1 MTYAVDFVNVSTVGL
16 ESSPVAAALA
26 GLRANEARYF
36 KNKYDHGF
44 TEAVRHPV
52 GDSSAVGIAGR
63 KGFPG
68 FWVGPAGGP
77 ETRELHIAFN
87 ALSTDE
93 VDAVHLAA
101 LDAGAEILHAPRIFP
116 EYHPGY
122 YAVFVRD
129 LDGHNVEAVHH
140 IQGEASES

>member
-1 MTYAVDFVNVSTVGL
+1 MFDHVGIQAADVDAAVAFYLKVFG
-16 ESSPVAAALA
+16 PI
-26 GLRANEARYF
+26 
-36 KNKYDHGF
+36 GF
-44 TEAVRHPV
+44 TEAARYPA
-52 GDSSAVGIAGR
+52 GESSVVGIAGR

-68 FWVGPAGGP
+68 FWLSQSAGP

-87 ALSTDE
+87 ALSTEE
-93 VDAVHLAA
+93 VDAVHQAA
-101 LDAGAEILHAPRIFP
+101 IEAGAEVLHAPRIFP

-140 IQGEASES
+140 IQGDVSGA

>member
-1 MTYAVDFVNVSTVGL
+1 MFDHVGL
-16 ESSPVAAALA
+16 QAADVDAAVAFYLQVF
-26 GLRANEARYF
+26 GPI
-36 KNKYDHGF
+36 GF
-44 TEAVRHPV
+44 TEVVRHPV

-68 FWVGPAGGP
+68 FWVSPAGGP
-77 ETRELHIAFN
+77 ETRELHIAFD

-93 VDAVHLAA
+93 VDAVHRAA

-129 LDGHNVEAVHH
+129 LDGHNVEAVHQL
-140 IQGEASES
+140 QGEPSGG

>member
-1 MTYAVDFVNVSTVGL
+1 MFDHVGIQAADVDAAVAFY
-16 ESSPVAAALA
+16 
-26 GLRANEARYF
+26 LRVF
-36 KNKYDHGF
+36 GPIGF
-44 TEAVRHPV
+44 TEVVRHPV
-52 GDSSAVGIAGR
+52 GDSFAVGIAGR

-68 FWVGPAGGP
+68 FWVGPAGGA

-93 VDAVHLAA
+93 VDAVHEAA

-122 YAVFVRD
+122 YAVFIRD
-129 LDGHNVEAVHH
+129 LDGHNAEAVHH
-140 IQGEASES
+140 QQ

>member
-1 MTYAVDFVNVSTVGL
+1 MFDHVGIQAADVDAAVAFYLKVFG
-16 ESSPVAAALA
+16 PI
-26 GLRANEARYF
+26 
-36 KNKYDHGF
+36 GF
-44 TEAVRHPV
+44 TEAARYPA
-52 GDSSAVGIAGR
+52 GESSVVGIAGR

-68 FWVGPAGGP
+68 FWLSPSGGP

-93 VDAVHLAA
+93 VDAVHRAA
-101 LDAGAEILHAPRIFP
+101 LEAGAEILHAPRIFP

-140 IQGEASES
+140 IQGDVSGA

>member
-1 MTYAVDFVNVSTVGL
+1 MFDHVGIQAADVDAAVAFY
-16 ESSPVAAALA
+16 
-26 GLRANEARYF
+26 LRVFEPL
-36 KNKYDHGF
+36 GF
-44 TEAVRHPV
+44 TEVRRHPV
-52 GDSSAVGIAGR
+52 GDSAVVGIAGR
-63 KGFPG
+63 RGFPG
-68 FWVGPAGGP
+68 FWIHPAGGD
-77 ETRELHIAFN
+77 ETREIHIAFG

-93 VDAVHLAA
+93 VDAVHQAA

-140 IQGEASES
+140 IQPAAEE

>member
-1 MTYAVDFVNVSTVGL
+1 MFDHVGIQAADVDAAVAFY
-16 ESSPVAAALA
+16 
-26 GLRANEARYF
+26 LRVF
-36 KNKYDHGF
+36 GPIGF
-44 TEAVRHPV
+44 TEVMRHPV
-52 GDSSAVGIAGR
+52 GESAAVGIAGR
-63 KGFPG
+63 RGFPA
-68 FWVGPAGGP
+68 FWIGPSGGD
-77 ETRELHIAFN
+77 ETRELHIAFS

-93 VDAVHLAA
+93 VDAVHQAA

-140 IQGEASES
+140 IQPESPPA